1 MGTAIPVK
9 RRLGAAD
16 LRKRA
21 CASQDS
27 DQARRLLA
35 LAAVLDGQSRGAA
48 ARIGG
53 MDRQTLRDW
62 VHAYNA
68 KGVQWSDQRSLAGAA
83 AEVEGAEGEAAP
95 NNRGWPGSGERR
107 RGALALQCICARTSS
122 PTACS
127 RAMRPFSTP
136 ASTPGAA
143 SLPRPDASPPLALAT
158 GP

>member
-53 MDRQTLRDW
+53 
-62 VHAYNA
+62 N
-68 KGVQWSDQRSLAGAA
+68 GSSD
-83 AEVEGAEGEAAP
+83 P
-95 NNRGWPGSGERR
+95 
-107 RGALALQCICARTSS
+107 AR
-122 PTACS
+122 
-127 RAMRPFSTP
+127 
-136 ASTPGAA
+136 PGACLQRERVQTAAKA
-143 SLPRPDASPPLALAT
+143 SSRRA
-158 GP
+158 